1 MPIDPRIILGIQAP
15 QFKVADPLESA
26 HKSLALQALMGQQD
40 MQAMQMRQA
49 QQAEADDLATREAF
63 KQGGDRAAI
72 VQRLMQSGQYKPA
85 QALEKYG
92 LEADK
97 ARGEINKTRIE
108 GMGKLLDFQKQAAGA
123 VLANPTAENALQMI
137 DQGERLAT
145 SLNFPEQAAAAAQ
158 QRAQVQALANDP
170 EGLRRLVAGWAI
182 SADKLLPQFQTRN
195 TGGSTDT
202 LAIDPVTGKVSV
214 TNTVANTATPDAIMT
229 DKRTREE
236 GALNRGVTIR
246 GQNLTD
252 ARARETL
259 AKAPA
264 GYRFKDDGSLEAI
277 PGGPAD
283 GKADKLGEAAKKQIA
298 GIDSLGSA
306 IDEYVAAVKGWD
318 AKKMLSPDQR
328 AAMGTKYNNMM
339 LQAKEAFNLGVLNG
353 PDYQILQSVIADP
366 TQFKNAL
373 ISSEAM
379 AGQAEELKRLMERTR
394 AAVKNQGRGEMPQS
408 PTTAA
413 SASPSMPAVPKAGEV
428 RKGYRFKGGDPASP
442 QSWEKV

>member
-26 HKSLALQALMGQQD
+26 HKSLALQALMGQQELQGLQVD
-40 MQAMQMRQA
+40 EAKRSADANRRLTELFGRNPNATPEEVMAIDPARGLKMRQ
-49 QQAEADDLATREAF
+49 DLLANRKTE
-63 KQGGDRAAI
+63 
-72 VQRLMQSGQYKPA
+72 
-85 QALEKYG
+85 
-92 LEADK
+92 
-97 ARGEINKTRIE
+97 GEINKTRIE

-214 TNTVANTATPDAIMT
+214 TNTVANTATPGEIMT

-246 GQNLTD
+246 GQNMTD

-259 AKAPA
+259 AAGKAPA

-373 ISSEAM
+373 ISSDAM

-394 AAVKNQGRGEMPQS
+394 AAVKNQGRGEMPLS
-408 PTTAA
+408 PTPAA

-428 RKGYRFKGGDPASP
+428 RKGYRFKGGDPSSP